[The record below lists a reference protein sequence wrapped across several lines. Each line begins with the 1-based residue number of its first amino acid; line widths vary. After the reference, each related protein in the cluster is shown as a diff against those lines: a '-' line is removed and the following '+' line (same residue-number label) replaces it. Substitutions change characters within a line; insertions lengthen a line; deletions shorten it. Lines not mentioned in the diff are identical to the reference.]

1 MAEHTSVHCSQR
13 ARARGACLARS
24 VLLGPVPAL
33 APGKTGG
40 PAKEEGVEPGLH

>member
-1 MAEHTSVHCSQR
+1 MAEHTLVRCSQR
-13 ARARGACLARS
+13 ARARVACHAHS

-33 APGKTGG
+33 VPGETGG